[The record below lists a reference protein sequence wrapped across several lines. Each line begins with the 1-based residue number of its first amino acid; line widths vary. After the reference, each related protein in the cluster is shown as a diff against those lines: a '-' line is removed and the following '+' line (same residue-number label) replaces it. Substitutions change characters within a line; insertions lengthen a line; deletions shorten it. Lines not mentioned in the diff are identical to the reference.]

1 MAVTTTPTKRLY
13 IRRKPN
19 DAVENISNSLGFVEP
34 KSLPSTQEPIS
45 VAKTLSANVS
55 AMTLPLFAA
64 TLFLSAFL
72 LFGVQPMFTKMV
84 LPQLGGTPA
93 VWSVAM
99 VVFQTLLLFG
109 YAYAHGLIRL
119 MGPRAALMLHLAVM
133 AIAVPFLPI
142 AVTQWAGNPPDDGQ
156 AIWLVGVFA
165 ASIGMP
171 FFALAANGPLLQA
184 WFARTGHSQAQ
195 DPYFLYGASNIGSFA
210 ALVAYPFIIEPLLP
224 LSLQSI
230 GWYAGF
236 AILATL
242 VMGCGLIVLRTSDT
256 SVAQTD
262 QAIPAAEAVTWHQ
275 RWLWIGL
282 AGVPSALLVSATAHI
297 STDVASA
304 PLLWVVPL
312 AIYLLTFVIAFR
324 PSQGRHVE
332 WLVRAQIWGAGLV
345 FFSLAISASQL
356 WWTLS
361 VHLGAFFAAAM
372 ACHLALYRSRPGSAR
387 LTEFYLCI
395 SFGGMIGGL
404 FCGLIAPHIFSTV
417 AEYPIAML
425 LSLAAIPILRK
436 QSWRAP
442 WSHHQNTVIAALVII
457 AVAVGAVSLG
467 AITYQPFAVLVGAF
481 AAGMMLTWRATLP
494 ILALGFVT
502 MLVVTSTYGSTDE
515 RVSIRSFFGVH
526 KIMLLDG
533 GRFRALGHGT
543 TIHGAMMLKNE
554 DGSPVTGK
562 PEPTTYYAFDG
573 AIGDAIAKVRIAR
586 GGTLK
591 HVAAIGLG
599 TGSLA
604 CHITPGEAWTYYEID
619 PDVVRIARD
628 PRYFR
633 FISECAPGLP
643 VVMGDARLRI
653 VDHPGNLDLIVI
665 DAFSSDAIPTHLM
678 TREAMSLYASKL
690 APGGAAL
697 FHISNRHMDLS
708 KVMAA
713 TAAAEDLQLY
723 LRQDQLDGSY
733 RTRYKTPAI
742 AAVVMRK
749 NEDIPDITSSPSWRR
764 IEPPASHAP
773 WTDDYANIMRAILDH
788 HQAP

>member
-1 MAVTTTPTKRLY
+1 
-13 IRRKPN
+13 
-19 DAVENISNSLGFVEP
+19 
-34 KSLPSTQEPIS
+34 
-45 VAKTLSANVS
+45 
-55 AMTLPLFAA
+55 
-64 TLFLSAFL
+64 
-72 LFGVQPMFTKMV
+72 
-84 LPQLGGTPA
+84 
-93 VWSVAM
+93 
-99 VVFQTLLLFG
+99 
-109 YAYAHGLIRL
+109 
-119 MGPRAALMLHLAVM
+119 
-133 AIAVPFLPI
+133 
-142 AVTQWAGNPPDDGQ
+142 
-156 AIWLVGVFA
+156 
-165 ASIGMP
+165 
-171 FFALAANGPLLQA
+171 
-184 WFARTGHSQAQ
+184 
-195 DPYFLYGASNIGSFA
+195 
-210 ALVAYPFIIEPLLP
+210 
-224 LSLQSI
+224 
-230 GWYAGF
+230 
-236 AILATL
+236 
-242 VMGCGLIVLRTSDT
+242 
-256 SVAQTD
+256 
-262 QAIPAAEAVTWHQ
+262 
-275 RWLWIGL
+275 
-282 AGVPSALLVSATAHI
+282 
-297 STDVASA
+297 
-304 PLLWVVPL
+304 
-312 AIYLLTFVIAFR
+312 
-324 PSQGRHVE
+324 
-332 WLVRAQIWGAGLV
+332 
-345 FFSLAISASQL
+345 
-356 WWTLS
+356 
-361 VHLGAFFAAAM
+361 
-372 ACHLALYRSRPGSAR
+372 
-387 LTEFYLCI
+387 
-395 SFGGMIGGL
+395 MIGGL